1 MFKYQVKA
9 DRDVI
14 VEGLAVFTP
23 GEERTFSEYDE
34 RQFFF
39 MRGIHLNQNNVPPG
53 VTVTIIVVPDATLD
67 AVDAEYIQNGVN

>member
-23 GEERTFSEYDE
+23 GEERTFTEHDE
-34 RQFFF
+34 RQFFS
-39 MRGIHLNQNNVPPG
+39 MRGIRLNQANVPNG
-53 VTVTIIVVPDATLD
+53 VTVTVVVVPDVQLD
-67 AVDAEYIQNGVN
+67 ETDAKYIQDEVA